1 MKVLIFKNIIKKKR
15 AGEKLNREEISFF
28 VKNFTD
34 GKIPDYQA
42 SALLMAIC
50 VNGMDDEE
58 TKNLTFAMIES
69 GKVFDFS
76 NINIPLADKHSTGGV
91 GDKTTFIV
99 TPLFA
104 AMGGAAIKM
113 SGRGLGH
120 TGGTADKIESIPG
133 IKISLSEKEIINQIE
148 KIGACMI
155 TQSENI
161 ALADKKIYAL
171 RDATETVDSIPLIAS
186 SIMSKKIACGSDVI
200 VLDVKFGN
208 GAFMKTKE
216 QAEKLAKVMINI
228 GKSANK
234 KVSAILSDMNQPLG
248 NNVGNSL
255 EIIEALNVLKNK
267 GDKRLE
273 ELSVNLAA
281 NMYSLSFNEDFENSI
296 SLAQSKLHDLSAY
309 NKFCEIIGFQNG
321 DIGYLENTEKFDKA
335 KYELK
340 IYAETNGYI
349 ERIETEQIGNIA
361 LMLGAGRKSKEDKI
375 NLTAGLVFNKKIG
388 DKINKGDLLV
398 TLYGDNE
405 KILKEEK
412 DEFLQSIHLS
422 RKKPPIQSV
431 IYKILD

>member
-15 AGEKLNREEISFF
+15 AGEKLNREEIYFF

-76 NINIPLADKHSTGGV
+76 NINIPLSDKHSTGGV

-133 IKISLSEKEIINQIE
+133 IKISLSGKEIINQIE

-234 KVSAILSDMNQPLG
+234 KVSAILSDMNEPLG

-281 NMYSLSFNEDFENSI
+281 KMYSLSFNEDFENSVSI
-296 SLAQSKLHDLSAY
+296 AQSKLHDLSAY
-309 NKFCEIIGFQNG
+309 DKFCEIIGFQNG
-321 DIGYLENTEKFDKA
+321 DISYLENTEKFDKA

-340 IYAETNGYI
+340 IYAKTDGYI
-349 ERIETEQIGNIA
+349 DRIETEQIGNIA
-361 LMLGAGRKSKEDKI
+361 LMLGAGRKSKEDTI

>member
-1 MKVLIFKNIIKKKR
+1 MIFKNIIKKKR
-15 AGEKLNREEISFF
+15 AGEKLNIEEINFF

-50 VNGMDDEE
+50 INGMDEEE
-58 TKNLTFAMIES
+58 TKNLTFSMIES

-76 NINIPLADKHSTGGV
+76 NIKISLADKHSTGGV

-104 AMGGAAIKM
+104 SMGGAAIKM

-133 IKISLSEKEIINQIE
+133 IKISLSEDEIINQIE

-255 EIIEALNVLKNK
+255 EIIEAVNVLRNQ

-281 NMYSLSFNEDFENSI
+281 KMYSLSFNVDFEKSI
-296 SLAQSKLHDLSAY
+296 SLAKSKLEDFSAY
-309 NKFCEIIGFQNG
+309 NKFCEIISFQNG
-321 DIGYLENTEKFDKA
+321 DISYLENTEKFNQA

-340 IYAETNGYI
+340 IYATKDGYI
-349 ERIETEQIGNIA
+349 DKIETEQIGNIA
-361 LMLGAGRKSKEDKI
+361 LMLGAGRKSKEDEI

-388 DKINKGDLLV
+388 DKVNKGDLLL

-405 KILKEEK
+405 KTLKEEK
-412 DEFLQSIHLS
+412 DEFLKSIHLS
-422 RKKPPIQSV
+422 REEPPIQSV

>member
-1 MKVLIFKNIIKKKR
+1 MIFKNIIKKKR
-15 AGEKLNREEISFF
+15 AGEKLNREEINFF

-50 VNGMDDEE
+50 INGMDEEE
-58 TKNLTFAMIES
+58 TKNLTFSMIES

-76 NINIPLADKHSTGGV
+76 NIKIPLADKHSTGGV

-104 AMGGAAIKM
+104 TMGGAAIKM

-133 IKISLSEKEIINQIE
+133 IKISLSEDEIINQIE

-216 QAEKLAKVMINI
+216 QAEKLAKVMIKI

-255 EIIEALNVLKNK
+255 EIIEAVNVLKNQ

-281 NMYSLSFNEDFENSI
+281 KMYSLSFNVDFEKSI
-296 SLAQSKLHDLSAY
+296 LLAKSKLEDLSAY
-309 NKFCEIIGFQNG
+309 NKFCEIINFQNG
-321 DIGYLENTEKFDKA
+321 DISYLENTEKFDQA

-340 IYAETNGYI
+340 IYAKKDGYI
-349 ERIETEQIGNIA
+349 DKIETEQIGNIA
-361 LMLGAGRKSKEDKI
+361 LMLGAGRKSKEDEI

-388 DKINKGDLLV
+388 DKVNKGDLFV
-398 TLYGDNE
+398 TLYSDNE
-405 KILKEEK
+405 KTLKEEK

-422 RKKPPIQSV
+422 REKTPIQSV

>member
-15 AGEKLNREEISFF
+15 AGEKLNREEIYFF

-234 KVSAILSDMNQPLG
+234 KVSAILSDMNEPLG

-281 NMYSLSFNEDFENSI
+281 KMYSLSFNEDFENSV

-321 DIGYLENTEKFDKA
+321 DISYLENTEKFDKA

-340 IYAETNGYI
+340 IYAKTDGYI
-349 ERIETEQIGNIA
+349 DRIETEQIGNIA

-375 NLTAGLVFNKKIG
+375 NLTAGLVFNKKIS

>member
-15 AGEKLNREEISFF
+15 AGEKLNREEIYFF

-34 GKIPDYQA
+34 GKIQDYQA

-50 VNGMDDEE
+50 VNGMDEEE

-234 KVSAILSDMNQPLG
+234 KVSAILSDMNEPLG

-281 NMYSLSFNEDFENSI
+281 KMYSLSFNEDFENSVSI
-296 SLAQSKLHDLSAY
+296 AQSKLHDLSAY
-309 NKFCEIIGFQNG
+309 DKFCEIIGFQNG
-321 DIGYLENTEKFDKA
+321 DISYLENTEKFDKA

-340 IYAETNGYI
+340 IYAKTDGYI
-349 ERIETEQIGNIA
+349 DRIETEQIGNIA

>member
-15 AGEKLNREEISFF
+15 AGEKLNREEIYFF

-34 GKIPDYQA
+34 GEIPDYQA

-91 GDKTTFIV
+91 GDKTTFIA

-133 IKISLSEKEIINQIE
+133 IKISLSGKEIINQIE

-234 KVSAILSDMNQPLG
+234 KVSAILSDMNEPLG

-281 NMYSLSFNEDFENSI
+281 KMYSLSFNEDFENSI

-309 NKFCEIIGFQNG
+309 NKFFEIIGFQNG
-321 DIGYLENTEKFDKA
+321 DISYLENTEKFDKA

-340 IYAETNGYI
+340 IYAKTDGYI
-349 ERIETEQIGNIA
+349 DRIETEQIGNIA
-361 LMLGAGRKSKEDKI
+361 LMLGAGRKNKEDKI
-375 NLTAGLVFNKKIG
+375 DLTAGLVFNKKIG

>member
-15 AGEKLNREEISFF
+15 AGEKLNREEIYFF
-28 VKNFTD
+28 VKNFID

-50 VNGMDDEE
+50 VNGMDEEE

-133 IKISLSEKEIINQIE
+133 IKISLSGKEIINQIE

-234 KVSAILSDMNQPLG
+234 KVSAILSDMNEPLG

-255 EIIEALNVLKNK
+255 EIIEAVNVLKNK

-281 NMYSLSFNEDFENSI
+281 KMYSLSFNEDFENSI

-309 NKFCEIIGFQNG
+309 DKFCEIIGFQNG
-321 DIGYLENTEKFDKA
+321 DISYLENTEKFDKA

-340 IYAETNGYI
+340 IYAKTDGYI
-349 ERIETEQIGNIA
+349 DRIETEQIGNIA

>member
-15 AGEKLNREEISFF
+15 AGEKLNREEIYFF
-28 VKNFTD
+28 VKNFID

-50 VNGMDDEE
+50 VNGMDEEE

-234 KVSAILSDMNQPLG
+234 KVSAILSDMNEPLG

-281 NMYSLSFNEDFENSI
+281 KMYSLSFNEDFENSI

-321 DIGYLENTEKFDKA
+321 DISYLENTEKFDKA

-340 IYAETNGYI
+340 IYAKTDGYI
-349 ERIETEQIGNIA
+349 DRIETEQIGNIA
-361 LMLGAGRKSKEDKI
+361 LMLGAGRKNKEDKI

>member
-15 AGEKLNREEISFF
+15 AGEKLNREEIYFF

-281 NMYSLSFNEDFENSI
+281 KMYSLSFNEDFENSI

>member
-120 TGGTADKIESIPG
+120 TGGTADKIESIPE

-281 NMYSLSFNEDFENSI
+281 KMYALSFNEDFENSV

>member
-15 AGEKLNREEISFF
+15 AGEKLNKEEIYFF

-50 VNGMDDEE
+50 VNGMDEEE

-234 KVSAILSDMNQPLG
+234 KVSAILSDMNEPLG

-281 NMYSLSFNEDFENSI
+281 KMYSLSFNEDFENSV

-321 DIGYLENTEKFDKA
+321 DISYLENTEKFDKA

-340 IYAETNGYI
+340 IYAKTDGYI
-349 ERIETEQIGNIA
+349 DRIKTEQIGNIA
-361 LMLGAGRKSKEDKI
+361 LMLGAGRKNKEDKI

-422 RKKPPIQSV
+422 KSKPPIKSV

>member
-15 AGEKLNREEISFF
+15 AGEKLNREEIYFF

-34 GKIPDYQA
+34 GKIQDYQA

-50 VNGMDDEE
+50 VNGMDEEE

-234 KVSAILSDMNQPLG
+234 KVSAILSDMNEPLG

-281 NMYSLSFNEDFENSI
+281 KMYSLSFNEDFEK
-296 SLAQSKLHDLSAY
+296 SLLLAKSKLYDLSAY

-321 DIGYLENTEKFDKA
+321 DISYLENTEKFDKA

-340 IYAETNGYI
+340 IYAKTDGYI
-349 ERIETEQIGNIA
+349 DRIETEQIGNIA
-361 LMLGAGRKSKEDKI
+361 LMLDAGRKNKEDKI

>member
-15 AGEKLNREEISFF
+15 AGEKLNKEEIYFF

-50 VNGMDDEE
+50 VNGMDEEE

-69 GKVFDFS
+69 GKIFDFS

-208 GAFMKTKE
+208 GAFMKTKD

-234 KVSAILSDMNQPLG
+234 KVSAILSDMNEPLG

-281 NMYSLSFNEDFENSI
+281 KMYSLSFNEDFENSV

-321 DIGYLENTEKFDKA
+321 DISYLENTEKFDKA

-340 IYAETNGYI
+340 IYAKTDGYI
-349 ERIETEQIGNIA
+349 DRIETEQIGNIA

>member
-1 MKVLIFKNIIKKKR
+1 
-15 AGEKLNREEISFF
+15 
-28 VKNFTD
+28 
-34 GKIPDYQA
+34 
-42 SALLMAIC
+42 MAIC
-50 VNGMDDEE
+50 VNGMDEEE

-120 TGGTADKIESIPG
+120 TGGTAAKIESIPG

-234 KVSAILSDMNQPLG
+234 KVSAILSDMNEPLG

-281 NMYSLSFNEDFENSI
+281 KMYSLSFNEDFENSI

-321 DIGYLENTEKFDKA
+321 DISYLENTEKFDKA

-340 IYAETNGYI
+340 IYAKTDGYI
-349 ERIETEQIGNIA
+349 DRIETEQIGNIA
-361 LMLGAGRKSKEDKI
+361 LMLGAGRKNKEDKI

>member
-15 AGEKLNREEISFF
+15 AGEKLNREEIYFF
-28 VKNFTD
+28 VKNFID

-50 VNGMDDEE
+50 VNGMDEEE

-234 KVSAILSDMNQPLG
+234 KVSAILSDMNEPLG

-281 NMYSLSFNEDFENSI
+281 KMYSLSFNEDFENSI

-321 DIGYLENTEKFDKA
+321 DISYLENTEKFDKA

-340 IYAETNGYI
+340 IYAKTDGYI
-349 ERIETEQIGNIA
+349 DRIETEQIGNIA
-361 LMLGAGRKSKEDKI
+361 LMLGAGRKNKEDKI

-388 DKINKGDLLV
+388 DKTNKGDLLV

>member
-15 AGEKLNREEISFF
+15 AGEKLNREEIYFF

-69 GKVFDFS
+69 GKIFDFS
-76 NINIPLADKHSTGGV
+76 NINIPLSDKHSTGGV

-234 KVSAILSDMNQPLG
+234 KVSAILSDMNEPLG

-281 NMYSLSFNEDFENSI
+281 KMYSLSFNEDFENSV

-321 DIGYLENTEKFDKA
+321 DISYLENTEKFDKA

-340 IYAETNGYI
+340 IYAKTDGYI
-349 ERIETEQIGNIA
+349 DRIETEQIGNIA

>member
-1 MKVLIFKNIIKKKR
+1 MIVLIFKNIIKKKR

-104 AMGGAAIKM
+104 AMGGATIKM

-248 NNVGNSL
+248 TNVGNSL
-255 EIIEALNVLKNK
+255 EIIEAVNVLKNK

-281 NMYSLSFNEDFENSI
+281 KMYSLSFNEDFENSI

-321 DIGYLENTEKFDKA
+321 AISYLENTEKFDKA

-340 IYAETNGYI
+340 IYAETDGYI
-349 ERIETEQIGNIA
+349 DRIETEQIGNIA

-375 NLTAGLVFNKKIG
+375 NLTAGLIFNKKIG
-388 DKINKGDLLV
+388 DKINNGDLLV

-405 KILKEEK
+405 NILKEEK

>member
-15 AGEKLNREEISFF
+15 AGEKLNREEIYFF

-234 KVSAILSDMNQPLG
+234 KVSAILSDMNEPLG

-281 NMYSLSFNEDFENSI
+281 KMYSLSFNEDFENSV

-309 NKFCEIIGFQNG
+309 NKFCEIISFQNG
-321 DIGYLENTEKFDKA
+321 DISYLENTEKFDKA

-340 IYAETNGYI
+340 IYAKTDGYI
-349 ERIETEQIGNIA
+349 DRIETEQIGNIA

>member
-15 AGEKLNREEISFF
+15 AGEKLNREEIYFF

-50 VNGMDDEE
+50 VNGMDEEE

-208 GAFMKTKE
+208 GAFMKTKD

-234 KVSAILSDMNQPLG
+234 KVSAILSDMNEPLG

-281 NMYSLSFNEDFENSI
+281 KMYSLSFNEDFENSV

-309 NKFCEIIGFQNG
+309 NKLCEIIGFQNG
-321 DIGYLENTEKFDKA
+321 DISYLENTEKFDKA

-340 IYAETNGYI
+340 IYAKTDGYI
-349 ERIETEQIGNIA
+349 DRIETEQIGNIA

>member
-15 AGEKLNREEISFF
+15 AGEKLNREEIYFF
-28 VKNFTD
+28 VKNFID

-50 VNGMDDEE
+50 VNGMDEEE

-133 IKISLSEKEIINQIE
+133 IKISLSGKEIINQIE

-234 KVSAILSDMNQPLG
+234 KVSAILSDMNEPLG
-248 NNVGNSL
+248 SNVGNSL

-281 NMYSLSFNEDFENSI
+281 KMYSLSFNEDFENSI

-309 NKFCEIIGFQNG
+309 DKFCEIIGFQNG
-321 DIGYLENTEKFDKA
+321 DISYLENTEKFDKA

-340 IYAETNGYI
+340 IYAKTDGYI
-349 ERIETEQIGNIA
+349 DRIETEQIGNIA

>member
-1 MKVLIFKNIIKKKR
+1 MKVLISKNIIKKKR
-15 AGEKLNREEISFF
+15 AGEKLNREEIYFF

-234 KVSAILSDMNQPLG
+234 KVSAILSDMNEPLG

-281 NMYSLSFNEDFENSI
+281 KMYSLSFNEDFENSV

-321 DIGYLENTEKFDKA
+321 DISYLENTEKFDKA

-340 IYAETNGYI
+340 IYAKTDGYI
-349 ERIETEQIGNIA
+349 DRIETEQIGNIA

>member
-281 NMYSLSFNEDFENSI
+281 KMYSLSFNEDFENSI

>member
-248 NNVGNSL
+248 HNVGNSL

-281 NMYSLSFNEDFENSI
+281 KMYSLSFNEDFENSI

>member
-1 MKVLIFKNIIKKKR
+1 MIFKNIIKKKR
-15 AGEKLNREEISFF
+15 AGEKLNIEEINFF

-50 VNGMDDEE
+50 INGMDEEE
-58 TKNLTFAMIES
+58 TKNLTFSMIES

-76 NINIPLADKHSTGGV
+76 NIKISLADKHSTGGV

-104 AMGGAAIKM
+104 SMGGAAIKM

-133 IKISLSEKEIINQIE
+133 IKISLSEDEIINQIE

-255 EIIEALNVLKNK
+255 EIIEAVNVLRNQ

-281 NMYSLSFNEDFENSI
+281 KMYSLSFNVDFEKSI
-296 SLAQSKLHDLSAY
+296 SLAKSKLEDFSAY
-309 NKFCEIIGFQNG
+309 NKFCEIISFQNG
-321 DIGYLENTEKFDKA
+321 DISYLENTEKFDQA

-340 IYAETNGYI
+340 IYATKDGYI
-349 ERIETEQIGNIA
+349 DKIETEQIGNIA
-361 LMLGAGRKSKEDKI
+361 LMLGAGRKSKEDEI

-388 DKINKGDLLV
+388 DKVNKGDLLL

-405 KILKEEK
+405 KTLKEEK
-412 DEFLQSIHLS
+412 DEFLKSIHLS
-422 RKKPPIQSV
+422 REKTPIQSV

>member
-1 MKVLIFKNIIKKKR
+1 MIFKNIIKKKR
-15 AGEKLNREEISFF
+15 AGEKLNIEEINFF

-50 VNGMDDEE
+50 INGMDEEE
-58 TKNLTFAMIES
+58 TNNLTFSMIES

-76 NINIPLADKHSTGGV
+76 NIKIPLADKHSTGGV

-104 AMGGAAIKM
+104 SMGGAAIKM

-133 IKISLSEKEIINQIE
+133 IKISLSENEIINQIE

-255 EIIEALNVLKNK
+255 EIIEAVNVLKNQ

-281 NMYSLSFNEDFENSI
+281 KMYSLSFNVDFEKSI
-296 SLAQSKLHDLSAY
+296 LLAKSKLEDLSAY
-309 NKFCEIIGFQNG
+309 DKFCEIISFQNG
-321 DIGYLENTEKFDKA
+321 DISYLENTDKFDKA

-340 IYAETNGYI
+340 IYAKKDGYI
-349 ERIETEQIGNIA
+349 DKIETEQIGNIA

-388 DKINKGDLLV
+388 DKVNKGDLLL

-405 KILKEEK
+405 KTLKEEK

-422 RKKPPIQSV
+422 REKTPIQSV

>member
-1 MKVLIFKNIIKKKR
+1 MIVLIFKNIIKKKR

-133 IKISLSEKEIINQIE
+133 IKINLSEKEIINQIE

-234 KVSAILSDMNQPLG
+234 KVSAILSDMNEPLG

-281 NMYSLSFNEDFENSI
+281 KMYSLSFNEDFENSI

-321 DIGYLENTEKFDKA
+321 DISYLENTKKFDKA

-340 IYAETNGYI
+340 IYAKTDGYI
-349 ERIETEQIGNIA
+349 DRIETDQIGNIA

>member
-15 AGEKLNREEISFF
+15 AGEKLNREEIYFF

-76 NINIPLADKHSTGGV
+76 NINIPIADKHSTGGV

-281 NMYSLSFNEDFENSI
+281 KMYSLSFNEDFENSI

>member
-15 AGEKLNREEISFF
+15 AGEKLNREEIYFF

-234 KVSAILSDMNQPLG
+234 KVSAILSDMNEPLG

-281 NMYSLSFNEDFENSI
+281 KMYSLSFNEDFENSI

-321 DIGYLENTEKFDKA
+321 DISYLENTEKFDKA

-340 IYAETNGYI
+340 IYAETDGYI
-349 ERIETEQIGNIA
+349 DRIETEQIGNIA
-361 LMLGAGRKSKEDKI
+361 LMLGAGRKIKEDKI

>member
-15 AGEKLNREEISFF
+15 AGEKLNREEIYFF

-34 GKIPDYQA
+34 GKIQDYQA

-50 VNGMDDEE
+50 VNGMDEEE

-234 KVSAILSDMNQPLG
+234 KVSAILSDMNEPLG

-281 NMYSLSFNEDFENSI
+281 KMYSLSFNEDFENSV

-321 DIGYLENTEKFDKA
+321 DISYLENTEKFDKA

-340 IYAETNGYI
+340 IYAKTDGYI
-349 ERIETEQIGNIA
+349 DRIETEQIGNIT
-361 LMLGAGRKSKEDKI
+361 LMLGSGRKSKEDKI

>member
-15 AGEKLNREEISFF
+15 AGEKLNKEEIYFF

-104 AMGGAAIKM
+104 AMGGATIKM

-208 GAFMKTKE
+208 GAFMKTKD

-234 KVSAILSDMNQPLG
+234 KVSAILSDMNEPLG

-281 NMYSLSFNEDFENSI
+281 KMYSLSFNEDFENSV

-321 DIGYLENTEKFDKA
+321 DISYLENTEKFDKA

-340 IYAETNGYI
+340 IYAKTDGYI
-349 ERIETEQIGNIA
+349 DRIETEQIGNIA

>member
-15 AGEKLNREEISFF
+15 AGEKLNREEIYFF

-58 TKNLTFAMIES
+58 TKNLTFSMIES

-99 TPLFA
+99 TSLFA

-133 IKISLSEKEIINQIE
+133 IKINLSEKEIINQIE

-234 KVSAILSDMNQPLG
+234 KVSAILSDMNEPLG

-281 NMYSLSFNEDFENSI
+281 KMYSLSFNEDFENSI

-309 NKFCEIIGFQNG
+309 DKFCEIIGFQNG
-321 DIGYLENTEKFDKA
+321 DISYLENTEKFDKA

-340 IYAETNGYI
+340 IYAKTEGYI
-349 ERIETEQIGNIA
+349 DRIETEQIGNIA

-388 DKINKGDLLV
+388 DKINKDDLLV